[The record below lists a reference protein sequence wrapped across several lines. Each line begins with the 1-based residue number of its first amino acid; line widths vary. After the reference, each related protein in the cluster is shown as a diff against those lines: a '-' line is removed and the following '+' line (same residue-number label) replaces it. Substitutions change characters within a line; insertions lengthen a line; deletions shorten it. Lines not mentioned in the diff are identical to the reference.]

1 MSKSSMSF
9 QEFGNLLQY
18 IQKNNSPF
26 FVKYPRPSV
35 KYVEPVMDMRDNSVF
50 AVRIR
55 GFGFEDQ
62 DFHTQNECS
71 DLPDSLETRIRAFLD
86 TPLKTT

>member
-1 MSKSSMSF
+1 MSF
-9 QEFGNLLQY
+9 REFGDLLQY

-35 KYVEPVMDMRDNSVF
+35 KYVEPIMDMRDNSVF
-50 AVRIR
+50 AVTIR

-62 DFHTQNECS
+62 VFHTQNECR
-71 DLPDSLETRIRAFLD
+71 DLPAPLEDRIRTFLD
-86 TPLKTT
+86 TPMT